1 MNSKY
6 LCPTTFLQAS
16 LMSVALAISLSL
28 AVGCDSKS
36 TSSDEATAQGAA
48 AKMKQPAPAK
58 NAPAV
63 TNLSFDPSTFASCGE
78 SIEICVEALDPD
90 GDAMAA
96 RWSGPEGTSLT
107 FKTLESSQNGN
118 TLRECTSVKPPG
130 GQSRLS
136 VEIVESDKAAD
147 AAQSD
152 TLEFPVRV
160 AGDC

>member
-1 MNSKY
+1 MKSKY
-6 LCPTTFLQAS
+6 LCQHRLLQTS
-16 LMSVALAISLSL
+16 MMSVALAVSLCF

-36 TSSDEATAQGAA
+36 NSPEEATAQGAA

-58 NAPAV
+58 NAPAI
-63 TNLSFDPSTFASCGE
+63 TNLSFDPSTFVSCGE

-107 FKTLESSQNGN
+107 FKTLKSSQNGN
-118 TLRECTSVKPPG
+118 TFRECTSVKPAG

-136 VEIVESDKAAD
+136 VEIVESDKSAD

>member
-1 MNSKY
+1 MKSNY
-6 LCPTTFLQAS
+6 LCQHPLLQAS
-16 LMSVALAISLSL
+16 MMSVALAVSLCF

-36 TSSDEATAQGAA
+36 NSPEEATAQGAA

-58 NAPAV
+58 NAPAI

-96 RWSGPEGTSLT
+96 RWSGPEGKSMT
-107 FKTLESSQNGN
+107 FERLESTQNGN
-118 TLRECTSVKPPG
+118 TFRECTSVTPPG